1 MKSSKKYSKKTHI
14 KSITPVFL
22 IVCLMLLSAPTAQAN
37 NSGIGFHAAPFLK
50 ISPAARQVAMGGAF
64 TALTNDI
71 NLMRYNVGGLGGL
84 KHTSLALN
92 FNNWIDDTQQ
102 GNMAF
107 GLPFGNSWAIGIDL
121 SFFNEG
127 TIVELDPNF
136 IPTGNEPSS
145 SDMLMAI
152 GLGKFIPFDMG
163 ERTWTLGL
171 GASVKYLNQNLVG
184 EISNVAATD
193 LGVQLFFPQMIKLKS
208 PDEMQ
213 ADGDSIKNIFT
224 LSVGAA
230 LQNFGLSKV
239 KFDNWESPLPQTVR
253 FGAALDFDKLPFEKW
268 NLILSSD
275 ALWTTKEKL
284 KYQLGSELIVNRV
297 FSLRGG
303 YKFNDASVSKW
314 GVGFGLYAP
323 TEWLG
328 RSKMRFDYAF
338 APLTAFESDAAHRF
352 SVNFAFGAAD
362 DGRDRYDQVKG
373 VDLFRQNAD
382 ELDSLQ
388 RALESEIAKAQQ
400 AQQEA
405 LEFKRQ
411 LEEMMRQAQMIV
423 DSDRTGS
430 LSVSQQDSS
439 LKIIATNITFD
450 FDKATIRPDQATT
463 LNNIARI
470 LELDP
475 TQGKIHLAGH
485 ADAIGPDDYNI
496 LLSHRRIDSVKAY
509 MVNKGNI
516 NPNRFFM
523 PVGYG
528 ESKPIATNETEEGRA
543 KNRRVEFDMYP
554 ASATPPVPQGT
565 AIQSVRTLNAN
576 TVEIVFNGIV
586 QPGEQMSLKNPE
598 RFVLDFQD
606 IFLMSNKKEFA
617 LSNAPF
623 IRARMAYHTDGTYT
637 RVVFD
642 VTRPVNPR
650 ITVAGNRVLISV
662 Q

>member
-1 MKSSKKYSKKTHI
+1 
-14 KSITPVFL
+14 
-22 IVCLMLLSAPTAQAN
+22 
-37 NSGIGFHAAPFLK
+37 
-50 ISPAARQVAMGGAF
+50 MGGAF

-84 KHTSLALN
+84 QHTSLALN

-107 GLPFGNSWAIGIDL
+107 GLPFGKSWAIGVDL

-152 GLGKFIPFDMG
+152 GLGKFMPFEMG
-163 ERTWTLGL
+163 DRIWQVGV
-171 GASVKYLNQNLVG
+171 GASLKYLNQNLVG

-193 LGVQLFFPQMIKLKS
+193 FGVQLIFPQMMKLKS
-208 PDEMQ
+208 EEAML
-213 ADGDSIKNIFT
+213 ADADDDSIKNTFT
-224 LSVGAA
+224 LSLGASV
-230 LQNFGLSKV
+230 QNLSLSKV
-239 KFDNWESPLPQTVR
+239 KFDTWESPLPQTVR
-253 FGAALDFDKLPFEKW
+253 FGAALDFDKMPFKKW

-284 KYQLGSELIVNRV
+284 KYQLGTEIIVNRV

-303 YKFNDASVSKW
+303 YKFNDASISKW
-314 GVGFGLYAP
+314 GIGFGLYAP

-328 RSKMRFDYAF
+328 KSKMRFDYAF

-352 SVNFAFGAAD
+352 SINFAFGAAD
-362 DGRDRYDQVKG
+362 DGRDAYDQVKG

-388 RALESEIAKAQQ
+388 RALQSEIAKAQR

-405 LEFKRQ
+405 LDFKRQ

-423 DSDRTGS
+423 DSDRTGN
-430 LSVSQQDSS
+430 LSVTQQDSS

-509 MVNKGNI
+509 MVVKGKI
-516 NPNRFFM
+516 DPNRFFM

-528 ESKPIATNETEEGRA
+528 ESKPIASNETEEGRA

-554 ASATPPVPQGT
+554 ASATPPIPQGT
-565 AIQSVRTLNAN
+565 VVQSVRTVNAN
-576 TVEIVFNGIV
+576 TVEIVFNGVV
-586 QPGEQMSLKNPE
+586 QPGETMSLKNPE
-598 RFVLDFQD
+598 RFVIDFPD
-606 IFLMSNKKEFA
+606 VFLLTNKKEFT

-623 IRARMAYHTDGTYT
+623 IRARMAYHADGTYT
-637 RVVFD
+637 RIVFD
-642 VTRPVNPR
+642 VTQAVDPK
-650 ITVAGNRVLISV
+650 ITVDGNRVLISK
-662 Q
+662 